1 MAMNNTFIDPE
12 KIDIL
17 CGSFS
22 SYDNNTKESCYETD
36 EDAKKESVSQESG
49 WKKIASK
56 VKKNWGKIKPV
67 ISGLITAFSVATALV
82 KAVSKF
88 CTQCKNMKE
97 AFA

>member
-1 MAMNNTFIDPE
+1 MAMNTFIGPE

-22 SYDNNTKESCYETD
+22 SYGNDTKKNCYEAD
-36 EDAKKESVSQESG
+36 EDAKEEAENQESW

-56 VKKNWGKIKPV
+56 AKKIWGKIEPV
-67 ISGLITAFSVATALV
+67 LSGLITAFSVATALV

-88 CTQCKNMKE
+88 CTQCRNMKQ